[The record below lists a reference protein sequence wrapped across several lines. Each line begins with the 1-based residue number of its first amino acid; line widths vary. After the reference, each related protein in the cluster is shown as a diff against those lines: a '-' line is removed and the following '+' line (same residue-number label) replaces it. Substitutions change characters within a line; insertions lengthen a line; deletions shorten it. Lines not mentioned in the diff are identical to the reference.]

1 VTIVTIKGKPSSSK
15 SLFPKLNQGKHTC
28 LMIKES
34 KRKVKTNGISS
45 HKYTSSDYNDESD
58 DDASFQNGLN
68 EKRVIKKLEKKLV
81 VRDQLLEDQE
91 DLLEQERKNTCELK
105 RLLKF
110 EKNKN
115 EELTQKLAKCKWT
128 ISSLKDSIGAI

>member
-1 VTIVTIKGKPSSSK
+1 
-15 SLFPKLNQGKHTC
+15 
-28 LMIKES
+28 MIKES